1 MAPAVARPHHP
12 PMAWNTPFESFD
24 AGTSTTYNREEPI
37 ELVGTHLRLTGIIAL
52 NRFGR
57 LSDLI
62 NGSSGAVRVHDA
74 RLLLPNGDPT
84 DLILPEL
91 MVDQD
96 EISFI
101 AQRVKQPRDASIHT
115 GFGGHGGGGA
125 TFRTPRMFV
134 MFMPGHTVWG
144 HVYVFGETD
153 LSAFM
158 DATDPRFVAVTEVR
172 TQSLARRG
180 IINEFPFV
188 LINRTQMIAASEIDE
203 RSVVPEHGFVPKSVA
218 GA

>member
-1 MAPAVARPHHP
+1 
-12 PMAWNTPFESFD
+12 MAWNTSYESFD
-24 AGTSTTYNREEPI
+24 AGPAGAPNREEPI
-37 ELVGTHLRLTGIIAL
+37 ELVGTHLRLTGIIGL

-62 NGSSGAVRVHDA
+62 NGSSGAVRIHDA

-84 DLILPEL
+84 DLILPQL

-101 AQRVKQPRDASIHT
+101 AQREKQPRDASIMT
-115 GFGGHGGGGA
+115 GFGGHANVGGS

-144 HVYVFGETD
+144 NVYVFGETD

-172 TQSLARRG
+172 TQSLAQRR

-188 LINRTQMIAASEIDE
+188 LINRTQMIAAAEIDA
-203 RSVVPEHGFVPKSVA
+203 SAVVPEHGFLPRSA
-218 GA
+218 TEA